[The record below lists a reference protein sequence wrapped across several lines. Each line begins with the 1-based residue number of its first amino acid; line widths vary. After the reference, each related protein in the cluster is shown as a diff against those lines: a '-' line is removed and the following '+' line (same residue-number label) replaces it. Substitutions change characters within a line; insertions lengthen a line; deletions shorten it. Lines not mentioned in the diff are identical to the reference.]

1 MFQMCRH
8 IPQGYMDCY
17 ESGEHDNTK
26 VHNKLSVTDP
36 KEMEI
41 HKLPDKEFKIIVLKK
56 LRKLQKDLD
65 RNFNK
70 IRKTIKEKK

>member
-1 MFQMCRH
+1 
-8 IPQGYMDCY
+8 MDCY